1 MKDFF
6 VATGEFL
13 IGGFNSISDWI
24 MDKLAAPF
32 KFLTDLFSFS
42 EEDATAG
49 GIATKLID
57 LIALPFNL
65 AVNFIKGLFGFGADE
80 KGEVEPFSLG
90 EFVVGV
96 VGDVIDYIKSFFSFE
111 GGLFG
116 NFKLPNFS
124 DLFMNLVGGMLFGF
138 DGFIGKLLYEMLST
152 DVLEQAARA
161 FSEW

>member
-1 MKDFF
+1 MSLFLKVQEIYGIGLQSKVSSAFQTFKDFF

-24 MDKLAAPF
+24 SDKLAAPF

-96 VGDVIDYIKSFFSFE
+96 VGDVIDYIKSFLVLRVVFSII
-111 GGLFG
+111 L
-116 NFKLPNFS
+116 NYLT
-124 DLFMNLVGGMLFGF
+124 LV
-138 DGFIGKLLYEMLST
+138 ICS
-152 DVLEQAARA
+152 
-161 FSEW
+161 